1 MNAPL
6 TWPVYGHD
14 PREDVAW
21 FFEWSDAASFAMR
34 PTDFGAEQRNLYV
47 GQPKHGL
54 RQSWTVHRDI
64 DPESGN
70 ERVAA

>member
-14 PREDVAW
+14 PREDIAW
-21 FFEWSDAASFAMR
+21 FFEWGDAASFAMR

-47 GQPKHGL
+47 GQPK
-54 RQSWTVHRDI
+54 
-64 DPESGN
+64 
-70 ERVAA
+70 RVTPAVKIEEKRLPNGWNRWAA